1 MDKKNDH
8 THAGHLSIFPAES
21 TKQTSTLSSALIEF
35 IHVHSVWV
43 FCCVFSDQATL
54 GGLQSDSGSLPIPLL
69 LDRSIPQLRP
79 IPSHRRQAREDYL
92 SSETMSLS
100 KEVDTLKKEAA
111 TFTERL
117 TQFEE
122 ATLTLNELAK
132 MV

>member
-1 MDKKNDH
+1 
-8 THAGHLSIFPAES
+8 
-21 TKQTSTLSSALIEF
+21 
-35 IHVHSVWV
+35 
-43 FCCVFSDQATL
+43 
-54 GGLQSDSGSLPIPLL
+54 
-69 LDRSIPQLRP
+69 
-79 IPSHRRQAREDYL
+79 
-92 SSETMSLS
+92 MSLS